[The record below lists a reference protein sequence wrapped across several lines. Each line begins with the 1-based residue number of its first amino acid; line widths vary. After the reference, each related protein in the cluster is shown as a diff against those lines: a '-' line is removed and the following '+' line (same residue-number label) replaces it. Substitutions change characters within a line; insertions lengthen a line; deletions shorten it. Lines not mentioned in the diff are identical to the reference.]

1 MNKKPLFFYGWV
13 ILALSFVAMVL
24 AHGARNSFS
33 VFYLEILREFGWSR
47 ASTAGIFSVNLIA
60 YGIAAP
66 FAGAL
71 VDRFGPKR
79 LFLIGG
85 TILALATA
93 LCSRAQTIYHFYILF
108 GLAGAI
114 GSSLIAYPASAP
126 VLARWFVRRRGMVF
140 GIFDAG
146 WGAALLVVPL
156 VQYLITQFGWRTS
169 FIWVGVMVAVILLPL
184 AALFSRHKP
193 EDMGLLPDGI
203 DPAGMPK
210 PAPNGT
216 ERIVKLNKNPINI
229 DWTLRRAMGT
239 FRFWLIFCAFFCVF
253 GFVPYFVV
261 VHQIALVRDAGFS
274 STFAASVVILMAIMI
289 ILGNIS
295 ASVSDRIGREKTF
308 SLGCFLLTLGLLML
322 LLLKK
327 NSQSWMLYSYAVSLG
342 LGLGIT
348 APTLT
353 AAVADMF
360 QGNNFGSI
368 NGFMTLGFGLGGT
381 VGPWFGGFVFDHTKS
396 YSVALAVAIL
406 LTCTSAVMVWIAAPR
421 KVKMMGKGGPQTLS
435 ISPGSL

>member
-1 MNKKPLFFYGWV
+1 MNKKPLFFYGWI

-24 AHGARNSFS
+24 AHAARNSFS
-33 VFYLEILREFGWSR
+33 VFYVEILREFGWSR
-47 ASTAGIFSVNLIA
+47 ASTAGIFSVNLIV

-79 LFLIGG
+79 LLLTGG

-93 LCSRAQTIYHFYILF
+93 LCSRAHTIYHFYILF

-114 GSSLIAYPASAP
+114 GTSLIAYPASVP

-146 WGAALLVVPL
+146 WGASLFVVPL

-169 FIWVGVMVAVILLPL
+169 FIWVGVLVAVILLPL
-184 AALFSRHKP
+184 VALFSRHSP

-203 DPAGMPK
+203 DAARMSK
-210 PAPNGT
+210 SAHHET
-216 ERIVKLNKNPINI
+216 ERIVKVNKNPVNI

-239 FRFWLIFCAFFCVF
+239 YRFWLIFCVFFCIF
-253 GFVPYFVV
+253 GFVPYLVV
-261 VHQIALVRDAGFS
+261 VHQIALMRDVGLS
-274 STFAASVVILMAIMI
+274 STFAASLVTLVAIMI

-295 ASVSDRIGREKTF
+295 ASISDRIGREKTF
-308 SLGCFLLTLGLLML
+308 SLGCSLLTLGLFML
-322 LLLKK
+322 LLLKRS
-327 NSQSWMLYSYAVSLG
+327 SQSWMLYSYAVSLG
-342 LGLGIT
+342 LGLGMT
-348 APTLT
+348 APVLSAT
-353 AAVADMF
+353 VADMF
-360 QGNNFGSI
+360 QGKNFGSI

-381 VGPWFGGFVFDHTKS
+381 VGPWFGGFVFDLTKS

-406 LTCTSAVMVWIAAPR
+406 LTCTSIVILWIAAPR
-421 KVKMMGKGGPQTLS
+421 KVRKMGKGGPQTLS
-435 ISPGSL
+435 ISPGSS

>member
-1 MNKKPLFFYGWV
+1 MNKKPLFFYGWI

-24 AHGARNSFS
+24 AHAARNSFS
-33 VFYLEILREFGWSR
+33 VFYPEILREFGWSR
-47 ASTAGIFSVNLIA
+47 ASTAGIFSVNLIV

-79 LFLIGG
+79 LFLTGG

-93 LCSRAQTIYHFYILF
+93 LCSRAHTIYHFYIFF

-114 GSSLIAYPASAP
+114 GTSLIAYPASAP

-146 WGAALLVVPL
+146 WGASLFVVPL

-169 FIWVGVMVAVILLPL
+169 FIWVGVLVAVILLPL
-184 AALFSRHKP
+184 VALFSRHRP

-203 DPAGMPK
+203 DAARMSK
-210 PAPNGT
+210 SAHHDT
-216 ERIVKLNKNPINI
+216 ERIVKVNKNQVNI

-239 FRFWLIFCAFFCVF
+239 YRFWLIFCVFFCIF
-253 GFVPYFVV
+253 GFVPYLVV
-261 VHQIALVRDAGFS
+261 VHQIALMRDIGLS
-274 STFAASVVILMAIMI
+274 STVAASLVTLVAIMI

-308 SLGCFLLTLGLLML
+308 SLGCFLLTLGLFML

-327 NSQSWMLYSYAVSLG
+327 GSQSWMLYSYAVSLG
-342 LGLGIT
+342 LGLGMT
-348 APTLT
+348 APVLT

-360 QGNNFGSI
+360 QGKNFGSI

-406 LTCTSAVMVWIAAPR
+406 LTCTSIVILWIAAPR
-421 KVKMMGKGGPQTLS
+421 KVRKMGKGGPQTLS
-435 ISPGSL
+435 ISPCSS